1 MNTLR
6 ILHLTDTHLFGDDAR
21 HYDTVDT
28 ATQLTAALAHVAEQT
43 FDLVVVA
50 GDVSEDGTIESYQRA
65 RTMMGDWARE
75 RGARTVF
82 TMGNH
87 DRREAFREVL
97 GGGQPDAD
105 EHALPGIDPARPVA
119 SVAESNGWRVIVLDS
134 SVPARGYG
142 DIEPEQLTFLR
153 ETLATPAENGTVIVM
168 HHAPVDAQTDLLQ
181 ALALDPAD
189 ADEFIQI
196 ITGSDVRAVLSG
208 HYHHPIVETINGIPV
223 VVAAGV
229 ANIARSL
236 DDPAEESAELAFGG
250 AVIEIR
256 DARTRVVP
264 FVERHEPTPEVFRY
278 DRDIVA
284 RIIAAAGRPAK

>member
-1 MNTLR
+1 MNALR
-6 ILHLTDTHLFGDDAR
+6 ILHLTDTHLFGTDAR

-28 ATQLTAALAHVAEQT
+28 TAQLAAALAHVAGQT

-50 GDVSEDGTIESYQRA
+50 GDVSEDGTTESYQRA
-65 RTMMGDWARE
+65 RTMVGDWARE
-75 RGARTVF
+75 HGARAVF

-87 DRREAFREVL
+87 DRRDGFREVL
-97 GGGQPDAD
+97 GGGQPDAGELVLAGD
-105 EHALPGIDPARPVA
+105 DPARPIA
-119 SVAESNGWRVIVLDS
+119 SVATSNGWRVIVLDS

-142 DIEPEQLTFLR
+142 DIEPEQLAFLR
-153 ETLATPAENGTVIVM
+153 ETLATPAANGTVVVM
-168 HHAPVDAQTDLLQ
+168 HHAPVDAQTALLQ
-181 ALALDPAD
+181 ALALDADD
-189 ADEFIQI
+189 ADEFLHI
-196 ITGSDVRAVLSG
+196 ISGSDVRAVLSG
-208 HYHHPIVETINGIPV
+208 HYHHPIVEIIHGIPV
-223 VVAAGV
+223 VVAPGV

-264 FVERHEPTPEVFRY
+264 FIERHEPAPEVFRY

-284 RIIAAAGRPAK
+284 RIIAAAGRPTP